1 MTHYE
6 AKELLKEVYKLT
18 ALSRAK
24 KISNRTK
31 NKLNKLKK

>member
-18 ALSRAK
+18 ALNRAK